1 MTTISIHKL
10 HANLR
15 DILATLKSSGEP
27 VIIAEYGRWP
37 VAVLVRYD
45 AWLSLTGQRP
55 GTTEAPGTDDF
66 TMAIDSVTEAPDSTT
81 AAPSAWWGTWPAR
94 QE

>member
-1 MTTISIHKL
+1 MTTISTRKL
-10 HANLR
+10 RVDLY

-45 AWLSLTGQRP
+45 AWLSLTGQHS
-55 GTTEAPGTDDF
+55 GTAEAPGTDDF
-66 TMAIDSVTEAPDSTT
+66 TMPVPSADAT
-81 AAPSAWWGTWPAR
+81 AAPSAWWGTWPVR